1 MVMRG
6 TSGGL
11 LKKRKQQQDQVS
23 TAEVATAVEVWIVCS
38 LYLILGMPISA
49 IVYVVK
55 NLLVSSIFTFCE
67 ITTVLFVLLNVK
79 HKIPHFV

>member
-1 MVMRG
+1 MRG
-6 TSGGL
+6 TSGGP

-23 TAEVATAVEVWIVCS
+23 TAEVSTAVEVWIVCSS

-55 NLLVSSIFTFCE
+55 NLLVSNI
-67 ITTVLFVLLNVK
+67 IHLL
-79 HKIPHFV
+79 